1 MRYTSAA
8 LTILSVCAISLGQ
21 DKSAPK
27 WIWLDK
33 NPKDNQTV
41 YFRKVFDAPAN
52 LTAAKIAG
60 TCDNEMTVYL
70 DGKEVL
76 KSSEWETPV
85 SKDVLD
91 ILKSSKGKHVLAVQ
105 GLNTSG
111 PAGLVLRLDL
121 DARRGV
127 STSIVTNE
135 TWLVSEKADK
145 NWQSPDFDDKSW
157 KPAAVIANL
166 GGGPWTGINDTT
178 FGKGAKLKTPTAT
191 PIDKIK
197 VAKDFRVELLYSVP
211 KATQGSW
218 VNMCVD
224 PKGRLI
230 TSDQYGGLYRITP
243 SAIGGNADE
252 TKVEK
257 LPIPLGGAHGLLYAF
272 DSLYVMVNEG
282 VKHTLPDGKQ
292 VTPKHGLWRVRSKDG
307 GETYGEPELLRELQ
321 AGGEHGAHAIL
332 LSPDGKSLYT
342 IIGDAAKLTQVN
354 SSRVPLIWGEDHLLP
369 RMPDGNGFMKG
380 VLAPGGY
387 ICKVDPDGKNWELI
401 STGYRNE
408 FDAAFN
414 RQGELF
420 TYDADMEWDFNTP
433 WYRPTRVCL
442 VTSGSEFGWRN
453 GAGKWPPFY
462 LDSLPAIY
470 NVGPGSP
477 TGMCFGYG
485 AKFPAKY
492 QDALFMCD
500 WSYGKLYAL
509 HLTPDQSAYKAENE
523 EFLNGTPL
531 PLTDVVV
538 NPKDGALY
546 FTIGGRNTQS
556 GLYRVTYVGKEST
569 AEAKPDDAGA
579 EMRSL
584 RHRIESFHGHK
595 DPKAV
600 AEVWPYLSHPDRFI
614 RFAARV
620 ALEWQDPK
628 LWQDRALEDNEHTAI
643 GALLAL
649 VRVSAADPFHRT
661 KDTPPVDEALK
672 HKIFRSLERISEP
685 AGWADLNDEERLD
698 LVRVFHVFF
707 NRMGPPGDFEKPMIV
722 TRLEAVYP
730 TQNHWLNGELCALM
744 VYLEAPKVVSKSLK
758 LMREAPT
765 QEEQI
770 EYARSLRVLK
780 KGWTPEQRKE
790 YFSWFLKAA
799 NFRGGSSFGNFLK
812 IIKDDATAT
821 LTAQEK
827 AVLKPIL
834 EARPDPKLPFTV
846 KQRPFVKNWTLDELV
861 PIVEKGLVKRDYD
874 RGRSLFGETGC
885 FGCHRFSNEGG
896 AAGHDLT
903 GLGGRFSTRDLL
915 EKITNPSK
923 SISDQYAAVKI
934 ETTDGKTVVGR
945 IVNLHNDNLSI
956 QTDMRDPNALVNVD
970 RKKIETMEQSKVSMM
985 PTGLLDVLKE
995 DEILDLI
1002 AYLLSRGDRKNAMFQ
1017 K

>member
-1 MRYTSAA
+1 MRYVSPTV
-8 LTILSVCAISLGQ
+8 ILLFSCTFAIAQ
-21 DKSAPK
+21 DKNPPK
-27 WIWLDK
+27 WIWLDQTK
-33 NPKDNQTV
+33 ENQTV
-41 YFRKVFDAPAN
+41 YFRKVFEITGN
-52 LTAAKIAG
+52 ISAARLSG
-60 TCDNEMTVYL
+60 TCDNEMTVFL

-76 KSSEWETPV
+76 KSTEWETPV
-85 SKDVLD
+85 SKDVAD
-91 ILKSSKGKHVLAVQ
+91 VLKASKGKHVLAVQ
-105 GLNTSG
+105 AFNRDG
-111 PAGLVLRLDL
+111 PAGLVLRLDV
-121 DARRGV
+121 DGRGGR
-127 STSIVTNE
+127 STQIFTDDS
-135 TWLVSEKADK
+135 WLVSEKADK
-145 NWQSPDFDDKSW
+145 NWKALDLDDKSW
-157 KPAAVIANL
+157 KPASVIAKL
-166 GGGPWTGINDTT
+166 GEGPWIGVNEFTL
-178 FGKGAKLKTPTAT
+178 GKGAKLKTPTAT
-191 PIDKIK
+191 PVDKIK
-197 VAKDFRVELLYSVP
+197 VLKDFRVELLYSVP

-218 VNMCVD
+218 VNLCVD

-230 TSDQYGGLYRITP
+230 ASDQYGGLYRITP
-243 SAIGGNADE
+243 SPLGGTAQGEGE

-292 VTPKHGLWRVRSKDG
+292 VTPKHGLWRVRSSDA
-307 GETYGEPELLRELQ
+307 GETFSPPELLRELQ

-332 LSPDGKSLYT
+332 LAPDGKSLYV
-342 IIGDAAKLTQVN
+342 IIGDAAKLTTLS

-387 ICKVDPDGKNWELI
+387 IAKVDPDGKNWELI

-462 LDSLPAIY
+462 PDSLPAIF

-477 TGMCFGYG
+477 TGMTFGYG

-492 QDALFMCD
+492 QEALFMCD

-509 HLTPDQSAYKAENE
+509 HLTPDQSAYKAEIE

-538 NPKDGALY
+538 NPNDGAIY
-546 FTIGGRNTQS
+546 FAIGGRNTQS
-556 GLYRVTYVGKEST
+556 GLYRVTYTGKEST
-569 AEAKPDDAGA
+569 AEAASDDRGA
-579 EMRSL
+579 DLRAL
-584 RHRIESFHGHK
+584 RHKIESFHGHK
-595 DPKAV
+595 DPKSAQ
-600 AEVWPYLSHPDRFI
+600 EVWPYLNHADRFI

-628 LWQDRALEDNEHTAI
+628 EWQDRALEEKDPEAAI
-643 GALLAL
+643 TALLAL
-649 VRVSAADPFHRT
+649 VRVSATDPFHRT
-661 KDTPPVDEALK
+661 KDTPPVNEQLKQSILQALR
-672 HKIFRSLERISEP
+672 KIKWDTFNDDQRLE
-685 AGWADLNDEERLD
+685 
-698 LVRVFHVFF
+698 LVRVYHVLF
-707 NRMGPPGDFEKPMIV
+707 NRMGPPGDFERPEVIH
-722 TRLEAVYP
+722 RFDSVYP
-730 TQNHWLNGELCALM
+730 THNHLLNGEICALLA
-744 VYLEAPKVVSKSLK
+744 YLEAPNVVSKTLK

-780 KGWTPEQRKE
+780 KGWTMDQRKE

-799 NFRGGSSFGNFLK
+799 NFRGGASFGNFLK
-812 IIKDDATAT
+812 IIKTDAIAT
-821 LTAQEK
+821 LTEQEK
-827 AVLKPIL
+827 AALKPIL
-834 EARPDPKLPFTV
+834 EARPDPKLPFSA
-846 KQRPFVKNWTLDELV
+846 KPRPFVKTWTLEELV
-861 PIVEKGLVKRDYD
+861 PLVEKGLTKRDYD
-874 RGRSLFGETGC
+874 RGRALFGEASC
-885 FGCHRFSNEGG
+885 FACHRFNNEGG

-945 IVNLHNDNLSI
+945 IVNLHNDNLTI
-956 QTDMRDPNALVNVD
+956 QTDMRDPNSLVNVD
-970 RKKIETMEQSKVSMM
+970 RKKIESMEQSKVSMM

-995 DEILDLI
+995 DEVLDLI

>member
-1 MRYTSAA
+1 MRYVSSALILLSSCA
-8 LTILSVCAISLGQ
+8 LAFAQ

-27 WIWLDK
+27 WIWLDQS
-33 NPKDNQTV
+33 PKDNQTV
-41 YFRKVFDAPAN
+41 YFRKVFDVPAN
-52 LTAAKIAG
+52 ITAAKIAG

-70 DGKEVL
+70 EGKVVL

-85 SKDVLD
+85 SKD
-91 ILKSSKGKHVLAVQ
+91 ITTHLKLVGPGKHVLAVQ
-105 GLNTSG
+105 GFNTSG

-121 DARRGV
+121 EARRGV
-127 STSIVTNE
+127 SSSIVTND

-145 NWQSPDFDDKSW
+145 NWQSLDFDDKSW

-166 GGGPWTGINDTT
+166 GGGPWTAINDTSL
-178 FGKGAKLKTPTAT
+178 GKGGKLKTPTAT

-197 VAKDFRVELLYSVP
+197 VAKDFHVELLYSVP

-230 TSDQYGGLYRITP
+230 TSDQGGGLYRITP
-243 SAIGGNADE
+243 PAIGGSADE

-272 DSLYVMVNEG
+272 DSLYVMVNES

-292 VTPKHGLWRVRSKDG
+292 VTPKHGLWRVRSTDG

-332 LSPDGKSLYT
+332 LSPDGKSLYV
-342 IIGDAAKLTQVN
+342 IIGDAAKLTQVS

-369 RMPDGNGFMKG
+369 RMPHGNGFMKG
-380 VLAPGGY
+380 VLAPGGAFY
-387 ICKVDPDGKNWELI
+387 ITDPQGKSWELF
-401 STGYRNE
+401 SVGYRNQ

-414 RQGELF
+414 KQGELF

-442 VTSGSEFGWRN
+442 VASGSDFGWRN
-453 GAGKWPPFY
+453 GSGKWPPY
-462 LDSLPAIY
+462 YPDTVPAIY

-509 HLTPDQSAYKAENE
+509 HLTPDQSAYNAENE

-556 GLYRVTYVGKEST
+556 GLYRVTYTGKEST
-569 AEAKPDDAGA
+569 AEAGLNNAGA
-579 EMRSL
+579 DMRAL

-595 DPKAV
+595 DPNAV
-600 AEVWPYLSHPDRFI
+600 AEVWPYLNHPDRFI
-614 RFAARV
+614 RFAARA

-628 LWQDRALEDNEHTAI
+628 QWQDRALEEKEPEAAI
-643 GALLAL
+643 LALLAL
-649 VRVSAADPFHRT
+649 VRVSATDPFHRT
-661 KDTPPVDEALK
+661 KDTPPVDEQLKQKILQALRQIK
-672 HKIFRSLERISEP
+672 
-685 AGWADLNDEERLD
+685 WDVLNDDQRID
-698 LVRVFHVFF
+698 LVRVYQVLF
-707 NRMGPPGDFEKPMIV
+707 NRMGPPGGYVRPPIV
-722 TRLEAVYP
+722 TRFDSVYP
-730 TQNHWLNGELCALM
+730 THSHLLNGELCALL
-744 VYLEAPKVVSKSLK
+744 VYLEAPDVVAKTLK
-758 LMREAPT
+758 LMRDAPT

-780 KGWTPEQRKE
+780 KGWTLDQRKE
-790 YFSWFLKAA
+790 YFSWLLKAA
-799 NFRGGSSFGNFLK
+799 NFRGGASFANFLK
-812 IIKDDATAT
+812 IIKTDAIAT
-821 LTAQEK
+821 LTEQEK
-827 AVLKPIL
+827 VALKPIL

-846 KQRPFVKNWTLDELV
+846 KQRPFVRNWTLDELV
-861 PIVEKGLVKRDYD
+861 PIVEKGLTKRDYD

-945 IVNLHNDNLSI
+945 IVNLHGDNIVI

-970 RKKIETMEQSKVSMM
+970 RKKIESMEQSKVSMM

-1002 AYLLSRGDRKNAMFQ
+1002 AYLLSRGDRK
-1017 K
+1017 